1 VTGLENKFVA
11 NLIFVGLMIFCSFMS
26 FSSIMNI
33 LRSILELQDNPRKYS
48 FVTVMLTNMWDTV
61 LCIICFILAFKDQ
74 VLVHLFSFLWCSS
87 SCLLFYTAWCSPT
100 SNLDFLW
107 SFSRVT
113 WTTTPILEWQYANS
127 ICCTMAV
134 YLPFIPYSS
143 SLTSTGYSSLG

>member
-74 VLVHLFSFLWCSS
+74 VLVHLFSFL
-87 SCLLFYTAWCSPT
+87 
-100 SNLDFLW
+100 
-107 SFSRVT
+107 
-113 WTTTPILEWQYANS
+113 
-127 ICCTMAV
+127 
-134 YLPFIPYSS
+134 
-143 SLTSTGYSSLG
+143 